1 MYRIKFK
8 YVLSTNRYL
17 MLVWTLPVFLI
28 LLGKQNIQFD
38 IVFYT
43 LAIFSLPTL
52 LIFLQYLVLSFNVTI
67 EVDNLGK
74 KIIFNK
80 ERVYSFEN
88 IEEIDLVC
96 SFPHGERRRKVML
109 TDYFYF
115 YTIKFR
121 NGKRIIITSLMCK
134 EFYISH
140 KQIRIRKKI
149 IPFYDIF

>member
-8 YVLSTNRYL
+8 YALSSLRYL
-17 MLVWTLPVFLI
+17 ILVWTLPIFLI
-28 LLGKQNIQFD
+28 LFGFQNIQLD

-43 LAIFSLPTL
+43 LAIFSLPAL
-52 LIFLQYLVLSFNVTI
+52 LIFLQYLVLSFNVRI

-74 KIIFNK
+74 KIISNK
-80 ERVYSFEN
+80 EGVFFFEN

-96 SFPHGERRRKVML
+96 SFPHGERRRKWML

-115 YTIKFR
+115 YTIKFQ

-134 EFYISH
+134 ELYISH
-140 KQIRIRKKI
+140 KQIRIRKKF